1 MKKFFVLLTALFA
14 VLVSSCSY
22 DDSALSNDLNALKNK
37 VENLENRVDEQQVLL
52 NALANQLTIVS
63 VETTADGYVITFSDN
78 STLTVNHGKDGANG
92 EDGKDGAVVA
102 VEWDEDCAIFTLA
115 DGTTLVIPL
124 DNGELPDQP
133 ADPENPD
140 VPVDP
145 ENPDVPVDP
154 ENPEEYSA
162 LFLTADK
169 ESAQVDEVITFS
181 VTDQDGNDVTS
192 KATIYDQDMT
202 PYKSGKFT
210 ATKTGR
216 FEFFA
221 ILGTET
227 SNYLK
232 IIVVAEMPTLPADPQ
247 PSSVKFNHR
256 PLVVDITGVNCP
268 TCPYAMD
275 ELVDLEES
283 EWHGKYNEVTCHAG
297 SYASGDPAASSAASA
312 LHNFYGSNIGGYPTI
327 MVNLYT
333 TTADYGMS
341 SIKKALTSCYKK
353 DGADIGISMAV
364 TGDPNTVYCAASVK
378 AAVSK
383 EYKVTAW
390 LLESNISSP
399 KQKGGSKPY
408 HFIYNNALRNMA
420 HNYSES
426 NVHGES
432 IGVLAEG
439 ETKELAF
446 ELGVTSTKWNFEN
459 MSVVVVVSAKDDND
473 RWEVVNSACC
483 PLNESKPFEYL

>member
-22 DDSALSNDLNALKNK
+22 DDSALFRDLNALKNK

-145 ENPDVPVDP
+145 ENP
-154 ENPEEYSA
+154 EEYSA

-169 ESAQVDEVITFS
+169 ESAQVDDVITFS

-192 KATIYDQDMT
+192 RATIYDQDMT
-202 PYKSGKFT
+202 SYKSGKFI

-221 ILGTET
+221 ILGTES
-227 SNYLK
+227 SNCYTITIL
-232 IIVVAEMPTLPADPQ
+232 AELPVLPTDEQPA
-247 PSSVKFNHR
+247 STKFNHR
-256 PLVVDITGVNCP
+256 ALVIDHAGVNCGW
-268 TCPYAMD
+268 CPAAMD
-275 ELVDLEES
+275 ELKEVEEDTN
-283 EWHGKYNEVTCHAG
+283 WNNHYCEVSCHAG
-297 SYASGDPAASSAASA
+297 GYASGDPANSQAANALNTFQSSLISGYPCI
-312 LHNFYGSNIGGYPTI
+312 LVNFYTNPEGYAKKDVVTALQNNI
-327 MVNLYT
+327 
-333 TTADYGMS
+333 
-341 SIKKALTSCYKK
+341 KQ
-353 DGADIGISMAV
+353 DGADVGISMAV
-364 TGDPNTVYCAASVK
+364 TGDPMAVYCTAAVK
-378 AAVSK
+378 AAVGA
-383 EYKVTAW
+383 EYKVAAW

-399 KQKGGSKPY
+399 YQSGATKPY
-408 HFIYNNALRNMA
+408 HKIYNNALRNMA
-420 HNYSES
+420 YTND
-426 NVHGES
+426 VQGES
-432 IGVLAEG
+432 IGTLFTG
-439 ETKELAF
+439 ETKELSF
-446 ELGVTSTKWNFEN
+446 ELPITSSKWSFEN
-459 MSVVVVVSAKDDND
+459 MSVVVVVSAKDEND